1 MIYSVQQI
9 KFDIQAYIKEFGG
22 DFQEWCIGITSHP
35 RQVMRDVHRVD
46 DTQDIW
52 LCKQAIS
59 HRACQTV
66 KAYFTEKLSVEGVPS
81 PENEQE
87 GRCILLFRKS
97 SRTAPPSQARPSD
110 PSDIQPDQ
118 PHPSLPRW

>member
-22 DFQEWCIGITSHP
+22 DFNEWCIGIASRP
-35 RQVMRDVHRVD
+35 RRVMREVHLVD
-46 DTQDIW
+46 EALDIW

-66 KAYFTEKLSVEGVPS
+66 KTYFTEKLSVEGIES
-81 PENEQE
+81 PEGGEE
-87 GRCILLFRKS
+87 GYCIFLFRKS
-97 SRTAPPSQARPSD
+97 SRTIPSSKDAASRDESARPD
-110 PSDIQPDQ
+110 APSSI
-118 PHPSLPRW
+118 

>member
-22 DFQEWCIGITSHP
+22 NFQEWCIGIASCP
-35 RQVMRDVHRVD
+35 KRVMREVHFVD
-46 DTQDIW
+46 ETQDIW

-66 KAYFTEKLSVEGVPS
+66 KAYFTEKLCVEGVANAGGA
-81 PENEQE
+81 EE
-87 GRCILLFRKS
+87 GYCIFLFRKS
-97 SRTAPPSQARPSD
+97 SRTIPC
-110 PSDIQPDQ
+110 
-118 PHPSLPRW
+118 SLGASTCDTELSPFNPVDHSP

>member
-22 DFQEWCIGITSHP
+22 DFRDWCIGIASRP
-35 RQVMRDVHRVD
+35 RQVMRQVHHVD
-46 DTQDIW
+46 EARDIW

-66 KAYFTEKLSVEGVPS
+66 KTYFTEKLSVEGVAS
-81 PENEQE
+81 SE
-87 GRCILLFRKS
+87 GTEEGYCIFLFRKS
-97 SRTAPPSQARPSD
+97 SRTIPSSLDDAARATEPSRIK
-110 PSDIQPDQ
+110 PFLQS
-118 PHPSLPRW
+118 S